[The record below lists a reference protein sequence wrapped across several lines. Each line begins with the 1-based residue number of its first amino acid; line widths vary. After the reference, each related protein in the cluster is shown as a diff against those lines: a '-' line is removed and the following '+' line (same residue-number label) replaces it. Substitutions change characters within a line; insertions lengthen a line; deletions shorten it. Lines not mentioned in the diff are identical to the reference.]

1 MLGKD
6 KYFDLPAQQYC
17 GLYLEKRLAIRVNN
31 LLQKQAAELVEL
43 IGANIDEAHVADW
56 TLVLDNGEQ
65 HTVRYVRESDNS
77 RHEKQ
82 YRLDLYLQGSKIRPL
97 DHVIFVSGS
106 NWQAARDTARQEYR
120 KYFCSDNEEQLSES

>member
-6 KYFDLPAQQYC
+6 KYFDLPVQQYC

-43 IGANIDEAHVADW
+43 IGANMDEAHVAEFTIIKDKEHH
-56 TLVLDNGEQ
+56 V
-65 HTVRYVRESDNS
+65 VRYVIESDDT

-82 YRLDLYLQGSKIRPL
+82 HRLELYLQGSKIRPL
-97 DHVIFVSGS
+97 DHVIFVDASD
-106 NWQAARDTARQEYR
+106 WQVARDTAQQEYR
-120 KYFCSDNEEQLSES
+120 KYFCSDKEEQ